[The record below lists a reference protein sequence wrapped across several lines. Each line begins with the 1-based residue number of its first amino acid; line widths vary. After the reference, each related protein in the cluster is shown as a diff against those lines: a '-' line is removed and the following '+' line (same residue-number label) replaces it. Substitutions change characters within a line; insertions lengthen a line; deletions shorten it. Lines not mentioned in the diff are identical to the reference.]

1 MNSIL
6 AATDPK
12 PQTTMGQGTADSEQ
26 PNLQGLLFA
35 VAQRGSLETKIST
48 SIEYW
53 GYMFSGTFNGIPLD
67 ECVGVIH
74 DDIVNVWNF
83 NDPNHQAR
91 LASAVTILRT
101 HRVFGCSV

>member
-6 AATDPK
+6 APTDPK

-26 PNLQGLLFA
+26 PNPQGLLFA

-48 SIEYW
+48 SIGSSSVGKHKYW
-53 GYMFSGTFNGIPLD
+53 GYMFSGTLNGIPLD

-74 DDIVNVWNF
+74 DDIVNIWNF
-83 NDPNHQAR
+83 NDPNHQ
-91 LASAVTILRT
+91 
-101 HRVFGCSV
+101 